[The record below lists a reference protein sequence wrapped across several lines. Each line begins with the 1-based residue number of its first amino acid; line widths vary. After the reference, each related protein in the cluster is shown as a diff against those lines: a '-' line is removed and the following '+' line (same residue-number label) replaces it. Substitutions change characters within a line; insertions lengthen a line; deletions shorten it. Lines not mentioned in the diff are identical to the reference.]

1 MMNRMSNRLEKQYQE
16 SMKLKKQHRS
26 SRQYQLRV
34 LSQPSQSTRT
44 ETLGTPPMHLQST
57 EMLQHSTSRTMRNN
71 LNRPTKPCPQYT
83 IRPLP
88 QMSTNDQWT
97 RQSPSRNGN
106 FYQCRQKFG
115 HNPGTLLPLG
125 ECHTTTETQRK
136 TISKWKQ
143 E

>member
-1 MMNRMSNRLEKQYQE
+1 MSNRLEKQYQE

-26 SRQYQLRV
+26 SRQYQLRI
-34 LSQPSQSTRT
+34 LSQPSQSNRT

-57 EMLQHSTSRTMRNN
+57 ETTQPSTSRAMTNDPN
-71 LNRPTKPCPQYT
+71 WPTKPYPQCM
-83 IRPLP
+83 IRPSQ

-97 RQSPSRNGN
+97 HQSPSRNGN
-106 FYQCRQKFG
+106 FYQCRQKLA
-115 HNPGTLLPLG
+115 HNTGTLLPLG